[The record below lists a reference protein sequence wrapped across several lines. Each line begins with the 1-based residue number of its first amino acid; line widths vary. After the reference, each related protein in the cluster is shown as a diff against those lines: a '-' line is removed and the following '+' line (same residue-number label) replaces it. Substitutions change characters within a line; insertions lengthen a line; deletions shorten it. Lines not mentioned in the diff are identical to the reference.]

1 MASNLEQKSD
11 ENLVNFFK
19 EELKMID
26 LGEKASTFFTSSVRK
41 KLIKK
46 GILKT
51 MPSYPS
57 LHSLGRK
64 TIITEM
70 TRNLISQTGK

>member
-1 MASNLEQKSD
+1 MILNLEQISN
-11 ENLVNFFK
+11 ENLVNFYK

-26 LGEKASTFFTSSVRK
+26 LGASASTFFTSSMRK

-51 MPSYPS
+51 IPSYPY
-57 LHSLGRK
+57 LASLGRK
-64 TIITEM
+64 TILTDL
-70 TRNLISQTGK
+70 TRTLISQTGQ

>member
-1 MASNLEQKSD
+1 MVLNLEQISN
-11 ENLVNFFK
+11 ENLVNFYK
-19 EELKMID
+19 EELKMIG
-26 LGEKASTFFTSSVRK
+26 LGEKTSTFFTSSVRK

-51 MPSYPS
+51 IPSYPS
-57 LHSLGRK
+57 LSKLGRK

-70 TRNLISQTGK
+70 TRTLISQTGK